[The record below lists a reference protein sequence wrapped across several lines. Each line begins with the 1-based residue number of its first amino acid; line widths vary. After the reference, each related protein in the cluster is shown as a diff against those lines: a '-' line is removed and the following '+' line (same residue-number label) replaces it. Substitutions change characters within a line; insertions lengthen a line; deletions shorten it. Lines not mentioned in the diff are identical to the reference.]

1 MNTLISLLL
10 SIINNTLTDNTA
22 REIARQ
28 LIRAYH
34 EFDQIKASEIAERS
48 FCNTSTVNRF
58 CKSLGFR
65 SFLDLKSFIT
75 VSHGVRKAQLRHHL
89 DVMDGESILHNIEML
104 SKSPFDRKSF
114 LEDCQKFNDVIVKVP
129 RAVVVG
135 AVYPESLTFHYM
147 EDMIEMGKCIYN
159 APVNRQLTVP
169 VEDEDTAI
177 ILISF
182 TGRLFRY
189 CTNEFNEICE
199 KYPSTIVM
207 SADEEFLKLS
217 PNGGFRLPFKGDDEV
232 NNAVFIEVMRYL
244 KYDYYVRYRKDDS
257 VLQ

>member
-34 EFDQIKASEIAERS
+34 DFDNIKASQIAERS

-58 CKSLGFR
+58 CKSLGFQ
-65 SFLDLKSFIT
+65 SFLDLKSYIT
-75 VSHGVRKAQLRHHL
+75 VSHGVRESQLLHHMQ
-89 DVMDGESILHNIEML
+89 VTDGRRILNNIDAL
-104 SKSPFDRKSF
+104 SNGYFDEKSF
-114 LEDCQKFNDVIVKVP
+114 IENCQKYNDIIAKAP
-129 RAVVVG
+129 SAVVVG
-135 AVYPESLTFHYM
+135 AVYPEALTFHYM

-159 APVNRQLTVP
+159 TPINRQLSVP
-169 VEDEDTAI
+169 SESPDTAV

-189 CTNEFNEICE
+189 CTAEFNEICE
-199 KYPSTIVM
+199 KYPATIVM
-207 SADEEFLKLS
+207 SADEEFLKNS
-217 PNGGFRLPFKGDDEV
+217 PRGGFRLPFRGDDEV
-232 NNAVFIEVMRYL
+232 NNAAFIEMMRYL
-244 KYDYYVRYRKDDS
+244 KYDYYTRHYQKA
-257 VLQ
+257 

>member
-75 VSHGVRKAQLRHHL
+75 VSHGVRKAQLVHHL
-89 DVMDGESILHNIEML
+89 DVMDGESILKNIEAL
-104 SKSPFDRKSF
+104 SNGGFDRKAF
-114 LEDCQKFNDVIVKVP
+114 LESCQQFNEVIRKAP
-129 RAVVVG
+129 YAVIVG

-147 EDMIEMGKCIYN
+147 EDMIEMGKCMYN
-159 APVNRQLTVP
+159 APVSRSLTVP
-169 VEDEDTAI
+169 VEDSETAV

-199 KYPSTIVM
+199 KYPSAIVM
-207 SADEEFLKLS
+207 SADEEFLKIS
-217 PNGGFRLPFKGDDEV
+217 PNGGFHLPFQGDDEV

-244 KYDYYVRYRKDDS
+244 KYDYYRHYCKES
-257 VLQ
+257 SLLQ